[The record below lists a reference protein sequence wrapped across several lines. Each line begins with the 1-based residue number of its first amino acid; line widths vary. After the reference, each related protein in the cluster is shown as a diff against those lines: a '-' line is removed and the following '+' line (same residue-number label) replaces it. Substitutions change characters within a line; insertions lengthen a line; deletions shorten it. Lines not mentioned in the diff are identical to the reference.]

1 VAKTRK
7 TTRADFSI
15 IFMGLSLAFGF
26 WFGFSL
32 IVGYKD
38 FWLSTYL
45 FFIAVYFWSVAK
57 LLEN

>member
-1 VAKTRK
+1 
-7 TTRADFSI
+7 
-15 IFMGLSLAFGF
+15 MGLSLAFGF